1 MQVWSIVLNW
11 IRINVVR
18 VCVVVIDEGSEE
30 GMVWLKV
37 GTIDKW
43 KLMFIGAGD
52 EERKVQKKEQYRN
65 PYWYRMMASDV
76 VVEQWDVEDDRGLAV
91 ELWE

>member
-1 MQVWSIVLNW
+1 
-11 IRINVVR
+11 
-18 VCVVVIDEGSEE
+18 
-30 GMVWLKV
+30 MVE

-76 VVEQWDVEDDRGLAV
+76 VVEQ
-91 ELWE
+91 